1 MRMNTFLPVLA
12 VAAIFAAPAF
22 AQSGVEAGT
31 GTSPTVHQP
40 SGAVVPT
47 PSARTS
53 TSIQGGATVDPD
65 PTVTGS
71 IRSRDTTGLPQSPEA
86 RNAFGCRQIDPL
98 CQGGR

>member
-12 VAAIFAAPAF
+12 VAAIFAGPAF

-31 GTSPTVHQP
+31 GTNPTVRQP
-40 SGAVVPT
+40 NGAVVPI
-47 PSARTS
+47 PPARTG
-53 TSIQGGATVDPD
+53 TSVQGPVDTD

-71 IRSRDTTGLPQSPEA
+71 VRSRDTTGLPQSPEA